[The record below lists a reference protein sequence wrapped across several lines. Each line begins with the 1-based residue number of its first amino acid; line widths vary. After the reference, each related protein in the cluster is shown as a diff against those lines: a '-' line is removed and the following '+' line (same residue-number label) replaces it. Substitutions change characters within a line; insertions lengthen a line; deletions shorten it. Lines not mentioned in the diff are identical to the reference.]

1 MLQVK
6 QSAALPAPLIVAL
19 LLCALI
25 IQTQQQIDDTT
36 KAQRVH
42 EPCAAAT
49 RVVNNATV
57 ETRSGKFEGRTC
69 KYSVNNNINIYCI
82 YNNIRIMQSISKLS
96 FFILWPI
103 ILYKSQ

>member
-25 IQTQQQIDDTT
+25 IQTQQQIDNAT

-42 EPCAAAT
+42 EPHAAPT
-49 RVVNNATV
+49 RAVVNNATV
-57 ETRSGKFEGRTC
+57 ETRSGKFEGETC
-69 KYSVNNNINIYCI
+69 KYSVNKCINITI
-82 YNNIRIMQSISKLS
+82 YIK
-96 FFILWPI
+96 
-103 ILYKSQ
+103 